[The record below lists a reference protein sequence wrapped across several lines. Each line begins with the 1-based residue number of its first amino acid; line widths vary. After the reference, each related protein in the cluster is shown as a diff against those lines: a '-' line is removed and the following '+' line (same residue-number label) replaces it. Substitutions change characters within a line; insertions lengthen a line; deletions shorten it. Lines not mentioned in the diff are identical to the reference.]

1 MPNTQSTVEDRT
13 TQATRDPRRLSTLRR
28 LNLLDTPAEASFD
41 RISKLATR
49 VLGVPIAL
57 VSLVDVN
64 RQFFKSCIG
73 LPAKYDTWRETPLG
87 ASFCKN
93 VVASGEPLILAD
105 ARQHLEHRGNDA
117 IAELGAIAYLGCPL
131 IIDDE
136 VVGTFC
142 VVDTRAHEWTDGEL
156 SIVQDLAEL
165 AMTEIRMRARSE
177 ERAAALH
184 TRDRILAIVSHDLRS
199 PVQTILTAAALLEL
213 DEPGDEQQA
222 TIDCIRRAAAQMNR
236 MIGDL
241 LDVSTIDFDGL
252 SIEPAMLSLTD
263 LVDQLAAFAGPA
275 ADEKGVDLSIDAA
288 QLPDIMADEERLLQA
303 IMNILDNAIRLT
315 PAGGSV
321 EISARRADGE
331 VILAIADTGP
341 GIPEASLPSI
351 FEWSWH
357 SEKSEKGGTGLGLSI
372 ARGIVKAHGGSIRAE
387 NRAEGGAQFT
397 ISLPSAGD

>member
-1 MPNTQSTVEDRT
+1 MPSTKTSVEDRT

-41 RISKLATR
+41 RISRLATR
-49 VLGVPIAL
+49 ILDVPIAL
-57 VSLVDVN
+57 VSLVDAN

-73 LPAKYDTWRETPLG
+73 LPPQYDTWRETPLG

-93 VVASGEPLILAD
+93 VVASGEPLVLAD
-105 ARQHLEHRGNDA
+105 ARQHPGHRFNDA
-117 IAELGAIAYLGCPL
+117 ISELGAIAYLGCPL

-142 VVDTRAHEWTDGEL
+142 VIDTRPHDWTDDEQ

-165 AMTEIRMRARSE
+165 SMTEIRLRARSE
-177 ERAAALH
+177 ERASALH
-184 TRDRILAIVSHDLRS
+184 TRDRILAVVSHDLRS

-213 DEPGDEQQA
+213 DDLNDEQQA
-222 TIDCIRRAAAQMNR
+222 TVDSVRRAASQMNR

-252 SIEPAMLSLTD
+252 SIEPAPLSVAALIDELTGI
-263 LVDQLAAFAGPA
+263 AGPA
-275 ADEKGVDLSIDAA
+275 AAEKGIDLDIDVAP
-288 QLPDIMADEERLLQA
+288 LPEIMADDERLLQA

-315 PAGGSV
+315 PADGSV
-321 EISARRADGE
+321 ELSARQGDGE
-331 VILAIADTGP
+331 VIISIADTGP
-341 GIPEASLPSI
+341 GIPESQLPSI
-351 FEWSWH
+351 FEWRWH
-357 SEKSEKGGTGLGLSI
+357 TGKSEKGGTGLGLSI

-387 NRAEGGAQFT
+387 NRAEGGAIFT
-397 ISLPSAGD
+397 ISLPSARD